1 MKKGFTLAELLGVLV
16 VLALIAMITF
26 PVVTNSLSSSKIK
39 LCDAQ
44 LKQIENAARAYGADH
59 LEILPANSG
68 DTYNVTLAT
77 LSSEGY
83 IDSKI
88 ENPVTGKKFNAN
100 SVYVTITRENKKYT
114 YEIDNTTKLTCK

>member
-16 VLALIAMITF
+16 VLGLIAMITF

-39 LCDAQ
+39 LCETQ
-44 LKQIENAARAYGADH
+44 LKQIENAARAYAADH
-59 LEILPANSG
+59 LEVLPGTDG
-68 DTYNVTLAT
+68 DTYNVTLTT

-88 ENPVTGKKFNAN
+88 ENPVTGQNFNGD
-100 SVYVTITRENKKYT
+100 SVYVSITKQSKKYT
-114 YEIDNTTKLTCK
+114 YQIDNTTKLTCK